1 MSYDAHIARAF
12 RYAAAALVERPDG
25 DVDRE
30 TLTSLHRDAAVLL
43 TETGTVATGFHPNHR
58 ERVRVEE
65 LARHP
70 VRVMLTHLNALAHPH
85 DPASGDRLAPSQRWA
100 GRPGHPSAV
109 TGAVGAWRGLVVE
122 LLQARHALADEVDR
136 RPTPE
141 RAWAVIGDVAALAE
155 TLATTMSD
163 LLPPEPPE
171 HKRLS
176 AARTIT
182 TSLAVEARE
191 VTRLATTAAGHTEP
205 ITAVGG
211 PRVTGIVT
219 VPRPSRLPDAVT
231 NLAHLLT
238 LEQASVPDVLAVTR
252 VLAQT
257 SRATA
262 DALTAAAEVSG
273 IPDHLTATAHAL
285 EEHAKHLADAVT
297 THQTV
302 LGSITPGSPLLIAQA
317 REIGAIA
324 VPGLRTL
331 HSRPAAADAAS
342 PHLLAYTETLPSV
355 TAALRR
361 EVAALDA
368 RGLVLVRDRSE
379 TAEHG
384 WRRTTPDDLQA
395 LTAHL
400 DNAVAA
406 ARTAPPPIRATP
418 IVTIPAARVAA
429 GGALV
434 DLQAALRRRQDALR
448 PTRPTHP
455 MLNAY
460 GPVAQR

>member
-12 RYAAAALVERPDG
+12 RYAAAALVERPG
-25 DVDRE
+25 DVTERE
-30 TLTSLHRDAAVLL
+30 ILAALHRDAAVLL
-43 TETGTVATGFHPNHR
+43 TEVGTVATGFHPNHR
-58 ERVRVEE
+58 ARVRVEE

-85 DPASGDRLAPSQRWA
+85 DPSGERPAPSQRWS
-100 GRPGHPSAV
+100 GRPDHPSAV
-109 TGAVGAWRGLVVE
+109 TTAVQAWRGLIVE
-122 LLQARHALADEVDR
+122 LLQARHALAEEVDR

-191 VTRLATTAAGHTEP
+191 VTRLATAAAEDTEP
-205 ITAVGG
+205 VAAVGG

-219 VPRPSRLPDAVT
+219 VPRPSRLPDAVA

-238 LEQASVPDVLAVTR
+238 LEQASVPDLLAVTR

-262 DALTAAAEVSG
+262 HVLTAAAEVSG
-273 IPDHLTATAHAL
+273 IPDHLTATAKAL
-285 EEHAKHLADAVT
+285 EEHAEHLATAVT
-297 THQTV
+297 THQTQ

-331 HSRPAAADAAS
+331 HGRPAAAEADS
-342 PHLLAYTETLPSV
+342 PHLLAYAETLPTV

-368 RGLVLVRDRSE
+368 RGLILVRDRSE
-379 TAEHG
+379 TSEHG
-384 WRRTTPDDLQA
+384 WRRTTPNDLLA

-400 DNAVAA
+400 DDAVAA
-406 ARTAPPPIRATP
+406 SRTAPAPIRETP
-418 IVTIPAARVAA
+418 TVTIPAARVAA
-429 GGALV
+429 GGAFL

-448 PTRPTHP
+448 PTRPAHP
-455 MLNAY
+455 MLNSY

>member
-12 RYAAAALVERPDG
+12 RYAATALVEHPRD
-25 DVDRE
+25 DVDQE
-30 TLTSLHRDAAVLL
+30 TLAWLHRDAAVLL
-43 TETGTVATGFHPNHR
+43 TETGSLATGFHPNHR

-85 DPASGDRLAPSQRWA
+85 DPSGDRPAPSQRWA
-100 GRPGHPSAV
+100 GRPNHAAAV
-109 TGAVGAWRGLVVE
+109 TDVVGAWRGLVVE

-136 RPTPE
+136 RPSPE

-191 VTRLATTAAGHTEP
+191 VTRLAAAAAGDTDP
-205 ITAVGG
+205 VAGVGG
-211 PRVTGIVT
+211 HRVTGIVT

-238 LEQASVPDVLAVTR
+238 LEQASVPDLLAVTR

-262 DALTAAAEVSG
+262 TALTAAAEVSG
-273 IPDHLTATAHAL
+273 IPQHLTATAYAL
-285 EEHAKHLADAVT
+285 EQHAEHLARAVT
-297 THQTV
+297 SHQAA

-331 HSRPAAADAAS
+331 HGRPAAAEAAS
-342 PHLLAYTETLPSV
+342 PHLLAYAETIPTV

-361 EVAALDA
+361 EFTALDA

-384 WRRTTPDDLQA
+384 WRRTTPDDLVA
-395 LTAHL
+395 LIAHL
-400 DNAVAA
+400 DDAVAA
-406 ARTAPPPIRATP
+406 SRTAPPPIRETP
-418 IVTIPAARVAA
+418 TVTIPAARVAA
-429 GGALV
+429 GGAFV

-448 PTRPTHP
+448 PTRPAPP
-455 MLNAY
+455 MLHAY

>member
-12 RYAAAALVERPDG
+12 RYAAAALVERPD

-30 TLTSLHRDAAVLL
+30 TLASLHRDAAVLL
-43 TETGTVATGFHPNHR
+43 TETGTVATGFHPNQR

-85 DPASGDRLAPSQRWA
+85 DIPSGGRPAPSQRWA
-100 GRPGHPSAV
+100 GRPDHPAAV
-109 TGAVGAWRGLVVE
+109 TDAVGAWRGLVVE
-122 LLQARHALADEVDR
+122 LLQARHALDDEVDR

-191 VTRLATTAAGHTEP
+191 VTRLAASGDSNPVTT
-205 ITAVGG
+205 VGG
-211 PRVTGIVT
+211 PRVTRIVT
-219 VPRPSRLPDAVT
+219 VPRPSRLPNAMT

-238 LEQASVPDVLAVTR
+238 LEQASVPDLLAVTR

-262 DALTAAAEVSG
+262 QALAAAAGVSG
-273 IPDHLTATAHAL
+273 IPEHLTATAKAL
-285 EEHAKHLADAVT
+285 KEHADHLATAVT
-297 THQTV
+297 THQPV

-317 REIGAIA
+317 RELGAIA

-331 HSRPAAADAAS
+331 HGRPAAAEAAS
-342 PHLLAYTETLPSV
+342 PHLLAYADVIPTV

-361 EVAALDA
+361 EIATLDA

-379 TAEHG
+379 TVEHG

-395 LTAHL
+395 LTARL
-400 DNAVAA
+400 DNAVTA
-406 ARTAPPPIRATP
+406 ARTAPPPILATP
-418 IVTIPAARVAA
+418 TVAIPAIRVAA
-429 GGALV
+429 GGAFV

>member
-1 MSYDAHIARAF
+1 MNYDAHIARAF
-12 RYAAAALVERPDG
+12 RYAALALVERPDG

-30 TLTSLHRDAAVLL
+30 TLASLHRDAAVLL
-43 TETGTVATGFHPNHR
+43 TEIGTVATGFHPNHR

-70 VRVMLTHLNALAHPH
+70 VRVMLTHLNVLAHPH
-85 DPASGDRLAPSQRWA
+85 DPSGDRPAPSQRWA
-100 GRPGHPSAV
+100 GRPDHPAAV
-109 TGAVGAWRGLVVE
+109 TTAVGAWRGLVVE

-136 RPTPE
+136 RPSPE
-141 RAWAVIGDVAALAE
+141 RAWAMIGDVAALAE
-155 TLATTMSD
+155 TLATTMTD

-171 HKRLS
+171 HKRLT

-191 VTRLATTAAGHTEP
+191 VTRLATATAGDTGP
-205 ITAVGG
+205 VTAVGG
-211 PRVTGIVT
+211 PRATGIVT
-219 VPRPSRLPDAVT
+219 VPRPSRLPDAAA

-238 LEQASVPDVLAVTR
+238 LKQASVPDLLAVTR

-262 DALTAAAEVSG
+262 QALTSAAEVSG

-285 EEHAKHLADAVT
+285 EEHADHLATAAT

-317 REIGAIA
+317 REVGAIA

-331 HSRPAAADAAS
+331 HGRPAAAEAAS
-342 PHLLAYTETLPSV
+342 PHLLAYAENIPTIT
-355 TAALRR
+355 TALRR
-361 EVAALDA
+361 AVADLDA

-384 WRRTTPDDLQA
+384 WRRTTPDDLKA
-395 LTAHL
+395 LTARL
-400 DNAVAA
+400 DDAVAA
-406 ARTAPPPIRATP
+406 ARTAPPPIRTAP

-429 GGALV
+429 GGAFV

-448 PTRPTHP
+448 PTRPAHP
-455 MLNAY
+455 MLNSY

>member
-12 RYAAAALVERPDG
+12 RYAATALVERPTG

-30 TLTSLHRDAAVLL
+30 ALASFHRDAAVLL
-43 TETGTVATGFHPNHR
+43 TETGTLVTGFRPNR
-58 ERVRVEE
+58 RDGVRVEE

-70 VRVMLTHLNALAHPH
+70 ARVMLTHLNTLAHPH
-85 DPASGDRLAPSQRWA
+85 RAEDDRPAPSQRWA
-100 GRPGHPSAV
+100 GRPDNPATV
-109 TGAVGAWRGLVVE
+109 TTPVQAWHGLVVE
-122 LLQARHALADEVDR
+122 LLQARHALATEVGR
-136 RPTPE
+136 RPTPG
-141 RAWAVIGDVAALAE
+141 RAWAVIGDVAALTE
-155 TLATTMSD
+155 TLATTMTD

-176 AARTIT
+176 TARTLT

-191 VTRLATTAAGHTEP
+191 VTRLAATAAGRTDP
-205 ITAVGG
+205 LTTAGG
-211 PRVTGIVT
+211 PRATGIVT

-231 NLAHLLT
+231 NLADILT
-238 LEQASVPDVLAVTR
+238 REQASVPDLLAVTR

-262 DALTAAAEVSG
+262 TALAAAAEVSG
-273 IPDHLTATAHAL
+273 IPDHLTATATAL
-285 EEHAKHLADAVT
+285 EAHADHLTAAVT
-297 THQTV
+297 THQTL

-331 HSRPAAADAAS
+331 HGRPGAAEAAS
-342 PHLLAYTETLPSV
+342 PHLLTYADLIPTITD
-355 TAALRR
+355 TLRR
-361 EVAALDA
+361 ELADLDA

-379 TAEHG
+379 DAPG
-384 WRRTTPDDLQA
+384 WRRTTPGDLAALISRLDD
-395 LTAHL
+395 
-400 DNAVAA
+400 AVTA

-418 IVTIPAARVAA
+418 TVTIPAARVAA
-429 GGALV
+429 GGAFL

-448 PTRPTHP
+448 PVRPAHP
-455 MLNAY
+455 MINCY
-460 GPVAQR
+460 GPVPQR

>member
-12 RYAAAALVERPDG
+12 RYAATALVERPGD

-30 TLTSLHRDAAVLL
+30 TLASLHEDAAVLL

-85 DPASGDRLAPSQRWA
+85 DPSGDRPAPSERWA
-100 GRPGHPSAV
+100 GRPDHPAAV
-109 TGAVGAWRGLVVE
+109 TTAVGAWRGLVVE

-136 RPTPE
+136 RPAPG

-191 VTRLATTAAGHTEP
+191 VTRLATAAAGDTEP
-205 ITAVGG
+205 MLTVGG

-231 NLAHLLT
+231 NLTHLLT
-238 LEQASVPDVLAVTR
+238 LEQASVPDLLAVTR

-262 DALTAAAEVSG
+262 QALTSAAEVSG
-273 IPDHLTATAHAL
+273 IPDHLTATAHAM
-285 EEHAKHLADAVT
+285 EEHADHLAAAVT
-297 THQTV
+297 AHQTA

-331 HSRPAAADAAS
+331 HGRPAAAEAAS
-342 PHLLAYTETLPSV
+342 PHLLGYAESIPTV

-361 EVAALDA
+361 EFADLDA
-368 RGLVLVRDRSE
+368 RGLTLVRDRSE

-395 LTAHL
+395 LIAHL
-400 DNAVAA
+400 DGAVAA
-406 ARTAPPPIRATP
+406 ARTAPPPIRETP
-418 IVTIPAARVAA
+418 SRTIPAARVAA
-429 GGALV
+429 GGAFL

-448 PTRPTHP
+448 PTRPAHP
-455 MLNAY
+455 MLNCY
-460 GPVAQR
+460 GPVPGR

>member
-12 RYAAAALVERPDG
+12 RYATTALVERPGD

-30 TLTSLHRDAAVLL
+30 ALASLQRDAAVLL
-43 TETGTVATGFHPNHR
+43 TEIGTVATGFHPNHR

-85 DPASGDRLAPSQRWA
+85 DPSGDRPAPSQRWA
-100 GRPGHPSAV
+100 GRPDHPAAV
-109 TGAVGAWRGLVVE
+109 TTAVQAWRGLVVE
-122 LLQARHALADEVDR
+122 LLQARHALAEEVDR
-136 RPTPE
+136 RPSPE

-155 TLATTMSD
+155 TLATKMSD

-171 HKRLS
+171 HRRLS

-191 VTRLATTAAGHTEP
+191 VTRLATAAAGDTEP
-205 ITAVGG
+205 IAAVGG

-219 VPRPSRLPDAVT
+219 VPRPSRLPDAAT

-238 LEQASVPDVLAVTR
+238 LEQASIPDLLAMTR

-262 DALTAAAEVSG
+262 QALAAAAEVSA
-273 IPDHLTATAHAL
+273 IPDHLTKTAAAL
-285 EEHAKHLADAVT
+285 EEHADHLASAVT
-297 THQTV
+297 AHQTV

-331 HSRPAAADAAS
+331 HGRPAAAEAAS
-342 PHLLAYTETLPSV
+342 PHLLAYAETIPTI

-361 EVAALDA
+361 EFAALDA

-395 LTAHL
+395 LIVHL
-400 DNAVAA
+400 DDAVAA
-406 ARTAPPPIRATP
+406 ARTAPAPIRATP
-418 IVTIPAARVAA
+418 TVTIPAARVAA
-429 GGALV
+429 GGAFV

-448 PTRPTHP
+448 PTRPAHP
-455 MLNAY
+455 MLNSY
-460 GPVAQR
+460 GPVPQR